1 MQLHV
6 PDVADAGEVHHHA
19 LEAQAET
26 GVAAGA
32 VAAQVQVPPVVLGV
46 QAQLVHPLLQ
56 HLDALLTLR
65 AADDLADA
73 GHQAVGSAHG
83 LAVVVEAHVEGL
95 DLTGIVVTK
104 TGFLKICSVR

>member
-6 PDVADAGEVHHHA
+6 PDVADAGEIHHHA

-46 QAQLVHPLLQ
+46 QAQLVHALLQ

-73 GHQAVGSAHG
+73 GHQAVQYKMI
-83 LAVVVEAHVEGL
+83 LQ
-95 DLTGIVVTK
+95 
-104 TGFLKICSVR
+104 